1 MTRSLNP
8 VAWGS
13 RWPNAFLLLI
23 IAAAMFALIL
33 LVYQTLESEREEREQ
48 TRETSQ
54 IIEQLQRVETA
65 ALNGE
70 TGQRGYLITL
80 DRRYLDPYVRGR
92 EQIGPALR
100 ELQELIGS
108 GATLRQKELLDQ
120 IDTLARSKFAE
131 MQESVSLLA
140 EGRLLDARRAV
151 LTDEGQ
157 ETMERLLRSLR
168 EMENIEREIL
178 AEQAQETARIEGR
191 VLPLLGTL
199 IALLILSMILGSRL
213 VGRAARAEA
222 EAAQAAAVGEA
233 RDRADLLAREL
244 NHRVKNLFAVV
255 LAIVQMSARDKPE
268 AKPVTDAIAQRI
280 RALLTAHEV
289 SQGELERPVASL
301 EQLVETSLAP
311 YRSQK
316 QTATIEGPQVMLP
329 AKHVTPLGLILHELT
344 TNAVK
349 YGAWA
354 HGGSISVEW
363 EHAEDTVRM
372 TWRESGVTIVDEPE
386 HKGFG
391 SLLMNSAARQFGGE
405 VTRDFTRDGLLVTID
420 LPVPG
425 QASSL
430 ASTNAEI

>member
-1 MTRSLNP
+1 ML
-8 VAWGS
+8 
-13 RWPNAFLLLI
+13 
-23 IAAAMFALIL
+23 ALIF

-48 TRETSQ
+48 TQETSQ
-54 IIEQLQRVETA
+54 IIEELQRVETA

-80 DRRYLDPYVRGR
+80 DRRYLEPFERGR
-92 EQIGPALR
+92 EQIDPALR
-100 ELQELIGS
+100 RLHDLLEG
-108 GATLRQKELLDQ
+108 GATLRQQELLDQ
-120 IDTLARSKFAE
+120 IDALATSKFAE
-131 MQESVSLLA
+131 METTVSLLA

-168 EMENIEREIL
+168 EMETIERAIL
-178 AEQAQETARIEGR
+178 AEQAEETARIESR
-191 VLPLLGTL
+191 VLPLLGML
-199 IALLILSMILGSRL
+199 IALLLVSIILGSRL

-222 EAAQAAAVGEA
+222 EASQAAAVGEA

-268 AKPVTDAIAQRI
+268 AKPVTDAIGQRI

-289 SQGELERPVASL
+289 SQGELDRPVASL
-301 EQLVETSLAP
+301 EELVETSLAP

-316 QTATIEGPQVMLP
+316 QTAEIEGPQVMLP

-354 HGGSISVEW
+354 NGGSIHVSWTYV
-363 EHAEDTVRM
+363 DGTVRL
-372 TWRESGVTIVDEPE
+372 TWHESGVTITDEPE
-386 HKGFG
+386 RKGFG

-405 VTRDFTRDGLLVTID
+405 VTRDFASDGLIVTID
-420 LPVPG
+420 LPVPDRTV
-425 QASSL
+425 SL
-430 ASTNAEI
+430 ASTAGEN